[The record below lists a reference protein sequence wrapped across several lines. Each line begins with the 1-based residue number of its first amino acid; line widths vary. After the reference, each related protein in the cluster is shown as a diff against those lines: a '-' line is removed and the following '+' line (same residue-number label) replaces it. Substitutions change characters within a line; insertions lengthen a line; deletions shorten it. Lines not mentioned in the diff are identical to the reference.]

1 MDESGFE
8 KEVIRA
14 FGYTPVG
21 KPCIDIYNYQK
32 TKRTNVIGAL
42 YQKSLFAVDTFTQN
56 INWQVVYNW
65 FKYSVIPKP
74 GRKCDIVMDMSED
87 KAKHCFARVQGES
100 YARVPDFIRTNVSK
114 SY

>member
-1 MDESGFE
+1 MDESRFE
-8 KEVIRA
+8 QEVIRA

-42 YQKSLFAVDTFTQN
+42 YQKSLFAVDIFLHN
-56 INWQVVYNW
+56 INWQVVYDW
-65 FKYSVIPKP
+65 FKYNVFPKL
-74 GRKCDIVMDMSED
+74 GRKCVIVMDMSED

>member
-8 KEVIRA
+8 QEVIRA

-42 YQKSLFAVDTFTQN
+42 FQSLV
-56 INWQVVYNW
+56 
-65 FKYSVIPKP
+65 
-74 GRKCDIVMDMSED
+74 
-87 KAKHCFARVQGES
+87 
-100 YARVPDFIRTNVSK
+100 TNVS
-114 SY
+114 SSWI

>member
-8 KEVIRA
+8 QEVIRA

-42 YQKSLFAVDTFTQN
+42 YLLTFFVMANSYLSSLVY
-56 INWQVVYNW
+56 QVFVYGFFSAYIR
-65 FKYSVIPKP
+65 FK
-74 GRKCDIVMDMSED
+74 
-87 KAKHCFARVQGES
+87 
-100 YARVPDFIRTNVSK
+100 
-114 SY
+114 

>member
-8 KEVIRA
+8 QEVIRA

-42 YQKSLFAVDTFTQN
+42 YRKRLFAVDIFTHN
-56 INWQVVYNW
+56 INWQVVYD
-65 FKYSVIPKP
+65 PC
-74 GRKCDIVMDMSED
+74 R
-87 KAKHCFARVQGES
+87 Q
-100 YARVPDFIRTNVSK
+100 IRTPK
-114 SY
+114 LGRF